1 MGDEKKEVRVA
12 IVGLGRVGSVFL
24 KKLSEREKTGL
35 KIVGCAEKRADA
47 PGVEVAK
54 SRGIPVY
61 TDTKEI
67 VAMGE
72 DVDVIFDL
80 TGNPET
86 RKNLRGELARSGNQH
101 TVIAPE
107 VIAYLIWDLMGETEE
122 LPHAHQRRGY

>member
-1 MGDEKKEVRVA
+1 MAEEKREVRIA

-24 KKLSEREKTGL
+24 SRLSEKESAGL
-35 KIVGCAEKRADA
+35 KIVACAEKRDDA

-54 SRGIPVY
+54 NKGIPVY
-61 TDTKEI
+61 KDTKEI

-80 TGNPET
+80 TGNAEA

-122 LPHAHQRRGY
+122 LPQAHQRKGY

>member
-1 MGDEKKEVRVA
+1 MAEEKKIVRVA

-24 KKLSEREKTGL
+24 ERLSEKEGSGL
-35 KIVGCAEKRADA
+35 NIVACAEKRADA
-47 PGVEVAK
+47 QGVEIAK
-54 SRGIPVY
+54 NKGIPVY

-80 TGNPET
+80 TGNAEA

-107 VIAYLIWDLMGETEE
+107 VIAYLLWDLMGETEA
-122 LPHAHQRRGY
+122 LPQAHDRKGY